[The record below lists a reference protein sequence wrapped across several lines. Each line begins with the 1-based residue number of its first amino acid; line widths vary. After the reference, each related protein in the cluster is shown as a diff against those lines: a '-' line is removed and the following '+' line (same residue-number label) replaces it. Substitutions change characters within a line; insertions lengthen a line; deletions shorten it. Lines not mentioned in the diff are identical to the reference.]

1 MSKKKEALEPPELRE
16 TPERSQ
22 HSPVDE
28 IAFKPKGGKAVQTV
42 SRVRYE
48 HPLDVMLHRSLLT
61 DKQFEAG
68 NLFRQHYY
76 RSVNRSRVTSRYA
89 DVTGGSGG
97 IDDEVYSREQVRD
110 VLSRL
115 TLRQASI
122 LIGVCG
128 HGEFATVWAHKLNW
142 KPSKETPM
150 SLLRQALDEAVRVWR
165 L

>member
-42 SRVRYE
+42 RRVRYE

-76 RSVNRSRVTSRYA
+76 RSVNRSRVTSRYD

-97 IDDEVYSREQVRD
+97 IDDEVYSREQVREI
-110 VLSRL
+110 LGRL

-128 HGEFATVWAHKLNW
+128 HGEFATAWAHKLNW

>member
-22 HSPVDE
+22 HSPVDDV
-28 IAFKPKGGKAVQTV
+28 AFKPKGGKAVQTV
-42 SRVRYE
+42 RRVRYE

-61 DKQFEAG
+61 DKQYEAG

-76 RSVNRSRVTSRYA
+76 RSVHQNRVTARYGA
-89 DVTGGSGG
+89 SAGVGGGV
-97 IDDEVYSREQVRD
+97 DDEVYSREQVRD
-110 VLSRL
+110 VLGRL
-115 TLRQASI
+115 TLRQASV

-128 HGEFATVWAHKLNW
+128 HGEFATVWANKLNW
-142 KPSKETPM
+142 KPSKDTPV
-150 SLLRQALDEAVRVWR
+150 SLLRQALDEAASLWK

>member
-22 HSPVDE
+22 HSPVDDV
-28 IAFKPKGGKAVQTV
+28 AFKPKGGKAVQTV
-42 SRVRYE
+42 RRVRYE

-61 DKQFEAG
+61 DKQYEAG

-76 RSVNRSRVTSRYA
+76 RSVNQNRVTARYGA
-89 DVTGGSGG
+89 SAGVGGGV
-97 IDDEVYSREQVRD
+97 DDEVYSREQVRD
-110 VLSRL
+110 VLGRL
-115 TLRQASI
+115 TLRQASV

-128 HGEFATVWAHKLNW
+128 HGEFATTWAHKLNW
-142 KPSKETPM
+142 KPSKETPV
-150 SLLRQALDEAVRVWR
+150 SLLRQALDEAASLWK